1 MYYIIGKIKEG
12 GIPTDDYEYGIV
24 LNSDKQKHL
33 DTALN
38 KSEAKRLVKKH
49 QKKLGDKWVVRYRRV
64 LGMQK

>member
-1 MYYIIGKIKEG
+1 MYYIIGKPKKG
-12 GIPTDDYEYGIV
+12 GMTTDVKTKPYS
-24 LNSDKQKHL
+24 LNRDKQKHL

-64 LGMQK
+64 GGMQK